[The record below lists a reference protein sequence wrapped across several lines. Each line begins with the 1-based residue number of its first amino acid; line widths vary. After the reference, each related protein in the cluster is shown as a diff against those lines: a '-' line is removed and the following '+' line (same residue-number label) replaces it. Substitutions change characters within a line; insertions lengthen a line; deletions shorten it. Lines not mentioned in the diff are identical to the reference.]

1 MHSNAYSANTS
12 TAGEKINQV
21 RAGVRVFVTEKKK
34 WLCRAKNQSD
44 GHTMGQE

>member
-21 RAGVRVFVTEKKK
+21 RAGVRIFVTGKK
-34 WLCRAKNQSD
+34 WLCRANNQSD